1 MSWVKQ
7 LKNNRLFKITG
18 ANGIVIGFRLVVT
31 LGVQRILAKS
41 LEEYG
46 IAKIGDLRNILAM
59 LTSLTSLGIFSGMV
73 KLVSQ
78 YEKEPS
84 QLKNLL
90 STSFLFTICGS
101 ILSSLV
107 LVVFAEPLSV
117 WFFDAPNYVE
127 VFYTL
132 AIVTP
137 AIGLHRIFNA
147 VVHGMSQFKK
157 YAKIELIAYILSAG
171 LTLLGLYFNH
181 LKGVLIAI
189 SIGPFIQLLT
199 LIFIFGKTLKPF
211 VAAVRAQTRST
222 VFQNHCLC

>member
-84 QLKNLL
+84 QLKIYCQHHFY
-90 STSFLFTICGS
+90 SRF
-101 ILSSLV
+101 
-107 LVVFAEPLSV
+107 VV
-117 WFFDAPNYVE
+117 
-127 VFYTL
+127 
-132 AIVTP
+132 
-137 AIGLHRIFNA
+137 
-147 VVHGMSQFKK
+147 
-157 YAKIELIAYILSAG
+157 AY
-171 LTLLGLYFNH
+171 YPH
-181 LKGVLIAI
+181 
-189 SIGPFIQLLT
+189 
-199 LIFIFGKTLKPF
+199 
-211 VAAVRAQTRST
+211 
-222 VFQNHCLC
+222 